1 MPRLIHSTGNTTVE
15 TSENCEVTVSFGGD
29 DGKSVSV
36 VVNQQVVESSV
47 ESLGGGGPPSGGP
60 LGGGPP
66 GGRKGA
72 ASSECYDCDGL
83 VVSCEGMA
91 LKKMEEVIIIAACS
105 FV

>member
-1 MPRLIHSTGNTTVE
+1 ME
-15 TSENCEVTVSFGGD
+15 TSENCEVTVSFGDD

-47 ESLGGGGPPSGGP
+47 ESLGGGSLLGGGPPSGG
-60 LGGGPP
+60 LSGIS
-66 GGRKGA
+66 KGA

-83 VVSCEGMA
+83 VVSCEAIA
-91 LKKMEEVIIIAACS
+91 LIKMEQVIIIVIAACS

>member
-1 MPRLIHSTGNTTVE
+1 ME

-47 ESLGGGGPPSGGP
+47 QSLGGGGPSGGGP
-60 LGGGPP
+60 PGGGPP

-83 VVSCEGMA
+83 VVSCEVIA
-91 LKKMEEVIIIAACS
+91 LIKMEQVIIIVIAACS